1 MLKKYRTSEVAEM
14 MGIHPN
20 TVRFYE
26 EWGLITKPVRE
37 ANGYRVFNN
46 LHLYQIQVVRL
57 GFEIEILQNGLRK
70 RIVEM
75 IKTCAK
81 CDFDGAIRQTEEY
94 LIQLEKERV
103 GAEEAIKI
111 VQDMLQGEIHENQL
125 FLKRKEVSDYLDIS
139 VDALRN
145 WEMNGLITIKR
156 KQNGYRIYTDA
167 DIRQLKIIRVLRCA
181 NYSLEAIRRM
191 IQQLSENPKADIQEI
206 LDTPE
211 QNDDTI
217 SACDRLL
224 LSLSKAEINVRE
236 IMTILKEMKALYCE
250 EQKMLEI

>member
-1 MLKKYRTSEVAEM
+1 MKKYRTSEVAEM

-20 TVRFYE
+20 TVRLYE

-37 ANGYRVFNN
+37 ENGYRVFTD
-46 LHLYQIQVVRL
+46 LHLCQIQAARL

-70 RIVEM
+70 KIVDM

-94 LIQLEKERV
+94 LVQLKKERAS
-103 GAEEAIKI
+103 AEEAIKI
-111 VQDMLQGEIHENQL
+111 VQDILHGEIHENQL
-125 FLKRKEVSDYLDIS
+125 SLKRKEVSRYLAIS
-139 VDALRN
+139 VDALSN
-145 WEMNGLITIKR
+145 WEMNGLMTIKR
-156 KQNGYRIYTDA
+156 KENGYRIYTDA

-191 IQQLSENPKADIQEI
+191 MQQLSENPEADIREI
-206 LDTPE
+206 LDTSR
-211 QNDDTI
+211 QNGDII

-224 LSLSKAEINVRE
+224 LSLSKAEINAGK
-236 IMTILKEMKALYCE
+236 IMTLLKEMKEMNL
-250 EQKMLEI
+250 

>member
-1 MLKKYRTSEVAEM
+1 MKKYRTSEVAEM

-20 TVRFYE
+20 TVRLYE

-37 ANGYRVFNN
+37 ENGYRVFTD
-46 LHLYQIQVVRL
+46 LHLCQIQAARL

-70 RIVEM
+70 KIVDM

-94 LIQLEKERV
+94 LVQLKKERAS
-103 GAEEAIKI
+103 AEEAIKI
-111 VQDMLQGEIHENQL
+111 VQDILHGEIHENQL
-125 FLKRKEVSDYLDIS
+125 SLKRKEVSRYLAIS

-145 WEMNGLITIKR
+145 WEMNGLMTIKR
-156 KQNGYRIYTDA
+156 KENGYRIYTDA

-191 IQQLSENPKADIQEI
+191 MQQLSENPEADIREI
-206 LDTPE
+206 LDTPR
-211 QNDDTI
+211 QNGDII

-224 LSLSKAEINVRE
+224 LSLSKAEINAGK
-236 IMTILKEMKALYCE
+236 ILTLLKEMKEMNL
-250 EQKMLEI
+250 

>member
-1 MLKKYRTSEVAEM
+1 MKKYRTSEVAKM

-26 EWGLITKPVRE
+26 KWGLITKPVRE
-37 ANGYRVFNN
+37 ENGYRVFND

-70 RIVEM
+70 KIVDM
-75 IKTCAK
+75 IKTCAR

-94 LIQLEKERV
+94 LVQLQKERA
-103 GAEEAIKI
+103 GAEEAVKI
-111 VQDMLQGEIHENQL
+111 VREMLHGEIHENQHCM
-125 FLKRKEVSDYLDIS
+125 KRKEVSAFLDIS

-145 WEMNGLITIKR
+145 WEMNGLMTIKR

-181 NYSLEAIRRM
+181 NYSLAAIRRM
-191 IQQLSENPKADIQEI
+191 LQQLWVNPKTDIREI

-211 QNDDTI
+211 QNDDII

-224 LSLSKAEINVRE
+224 LSLSKAEINAGK
-236 IMTILKEMKALYCE
+236 IMTMLKEMKELFLSCD
-250 EQKMLEI
+250 

>member
-1 MLKKYRTSEVAEM
+1 MTEGDLLKKYRTSEVAEM

-37 ANGYRVFNN
+37 ENGYRVFTD
-46 LHLYQIQVVRL
+46 LHLCQIQIARL

-70 RIVEM
+70 KIVDM

-94 LIQLEKERV
+94 LDQLEKERA
-103 GAEEAIKI
+103 GAEEAIRI
-111 VQDMLQGEIHENQL
+111 VQDMLHGEVHENQL
-125 FLKRKEVSDYLDIS
+125 SLKRKEVSRYLDIS
-139 VDALRN
+139 VDVLRN
-145 WEMNGLITIKR
+145 WEMNGLIAVKR
-156 KQNGYRIYTDA
+156 MKNGYRIYTDA

-191 IQQLSENPKADIQEI
+191 MQQLSEDPKSDIREI
-206 LDTPE
+206 LDTPRE
-211 QNDDTI
+211 DDDIIT
-217 SACDRLL
+217 ACDRLL
-224 LSLSKAEINVRE
+224 LSLSKAKTNAEK
-236 IMTILKEMKALYCE
+236 IMMRLKEMKE
-250 EQKMLEI
+250 

>member
-1 MLKKYRTSEVAEM
+1 MKQYRTSEVAEM

-37 ANGYRVFNN
+37 ENGYRVFYD
-46 LHLYQIQVVRL
+46 LHIYQIQVARL

-70 RIVEM
+70 KIVNM

-111 VQDMLQGEIHENQL
+111 VQDMLCGEIHENQL
-125 FLKRKEVSDYLDIS
+125 SLKRKEVSKYLDIS

-145 WEMNGLITIKR
+145 WEMNGLMTIKR

-191 IQQLSENPKADIQEI
+191 MQQLSENPEADIREI

-211 QNDDTI
+211 QNDDII

-224 LSLSKAEINVRE
+224 LSLSKAEINAE
-236 IMTILKEMKALYCE
+236 KIMTMLKEMKELF
-250 EQKMLEI
+250 LL

>member
-1 MLKKYRTSEVAEM
+1 MEGRDLLKQYRTSEVAEM

-26 EWGLITKPVRE
+26 EWGLITKPLRE
-37 ANGYRVFNN
+37 ENGYRVFND
-46 LHLYQIQVVRL
+46 LHIYQIQVARL

-70 RIVEM
+70 KIVDM

-81 CDFDGAIRQTEEY
+81 CDFDVAIRQTEEY
-94 LIQLEKERV
+94 LIQLEKERAS
-103 GAEEAIKI
+103 AEEAIKI
-111 VQDMLQGEIHENQL
+111 VQDMLHGEIKENQL
-125 FLKRKEVSDYLDIS
+125 FLKRKEVSKYLDIS
-139 VDALRN
+139 ADALRN
-145 WEMNGLITIKR
+145 WEMNGLLTIKR

-191 IQQLSENPKADIQEI
+191 LQQISENPKADIREI
-206 LDTPE
+206 LDTPR
-211 QNDDTI
+211 QNDDII

-224 LSLSKAEINVRE
+224 LSLAKAEENAGKIKDL
-236 IMTILKEMKALYCE
+236 LKEMKEL
-250 EQKMLEI
+250 

>member
-1 MLKKYRTSEVAEM
+1 MKQYRTSEVAKM

-37 ANGYRVFNN
+37 ENGYRVFND
-46 LHLYQIQVVRL
+46 LHLYQIQVARL
-57 GFEIEILQNGLRK
+57 GFEIEILQNGLRRK
-70 RIVEM
+70 IVDM

-81 CDFDGAIRQTEEY
+81 CDFDEAIRQTQEY
-94 LIQLEKERV
+94 LIQLEKERAS
-103 GAEEAIKI
+103 AEEAIKI
-111 VQDMLQGEIHENQL
+111 VKNMLHGEIHENKQCM
-125 FLKRKEVSDYLDIS
+125 KRKEVSKYLDIS

-191 IQQLSENPKADIQEI
+191 MQQLSENPEADIREI

-211 QNDDTI
+211 QNEDII

-224 LSLSKAEINVRE
+224 LSLSKAEINAGK
-236 IMTILKEMKALYCE
+236 IMTLLKKMKEL
-250 EQKMLEI
+250 

>member
-1 MLKKYRTSEVAEM
+1 MLKQYRTSEVAKM
-14 MGIHPN
+14 IGIHPN

-37 ANGYRVFNN
+37 ENGYRVFTD
-46 LHLYQIQVVRL
+46 LHLYQIRVARL

-70 RIVEM
+70 KIIDM

-81 CDFDGAIRQTEEY
+81 CDFDSAIRQTEEY
-94 LIQLEKERV
+94 LIQLEKERLS
-103 GAEEAIKI
+103 AEEAIKI
-111 VQDMLQGEIHENQL
+111 VQDMLHGEIHENQL
-125 FLKRKEVSDYLDIS
+125 FLKRKEVSKYLDIS

-145 WEMNGLITIKR
+145 WEMNGLLTIKR
-156 KQNGYRIYTDA
+156 KQNGYRVYTDA

-191 IQQLSENPKADIQEI
+191 MQQLSENPEADIREI

-211 QNDDTI
+211 QNDDII

-224 LSLSKAEINVRE
+224 LSLSKAEMNAGK
-236 IMTILKEMKALYCE
+236 IMNMLKEMKEL
-250 EQKMLEI
+250 

>member
-1 MLKKYRTSEVAEM
+1 MNKYRTSEVAEM

-37 ANGYRVFNN
+37 ENGYRVFRD
-46 LHLYQIQVVRL
+46 LHLYQIQVARL

-70 RIVEM
+70 KIVDM
-75 IKTCAK
+75 IKTCAT

-94 LIQLEKERV
+94 LIQLKKERAS
-103 GAEEAIKI
+103 AEEAIKI
-111 VQDMLQGEIHENQL
+111 VQDMLQGEIHESQL
-125 FLKRKEVSDYLDIS
+125 SLKRKEVSRYLDIS

-145 WEMNGLITIKR
+145 WEMNGLLTIKR
-156 KQNGYRIYTDA
+156 KHNGYRIYTDA

-191 IQQLSENPKADIQEI
+191 MQKLSENPQANIREI
-206 LDTPE
+206 LDTPG
-211 QNDDTI
+211 QNEDII
-217 SACDRLL
+217 SACDSLL
-224 LSLSKAEINVRE
+224 LSLAKAEINAGK
-236 IMTILKEMKALYCE
+236 IMALLKEMKEL
-250 EQKMLEI
+250 

>member
-1 MLKKYRTSEVAEM
+1 MNQYRTSEVAAM

-37 ANGYRVFNN
+37 KNGYRIFND
-46 LHLYQIQVVRL
+46 LHLYQIQAARL

-70 RIVEM
+70 KVIDI
-75 IKTCAK
+75 IKTCAN

-94 LIQLEKERV
+94 VFQLEKERA
-103 GAEEAIKI
+103 GAEEAITI
-111 VQDMLQGEIHENQL
+111 VQDMLHGEVHENHL
-125 FLKRKEVSDYLDIS
+125 SLKRKEVSRYLDIS

-145 WEMNGLITIKR
+145 WEMNGLLTIKR
-156 KQNGYRIYTDA
+156 KQNGYRIYTDE

-191 IQQLSENPKADIQEI
+191 MQQLSENPEADIREI
-206 LDTPE
+206 LDTPV
-211 QNDDTI
+211 QNDDII

-224 LSLSKAEINVRE
+224 LSLSKAEINAGK
-236 IMTILKEMKALYCE
+236 IMALLKKMKKL
-250 EQKMLEI
+250 

>member
-1 MLKKYRTSEVAEM
+1 MKQYRTSEVAEIA
-14 MGIHPN
+14 GIHPN

-37 ANGYRVFNN
+37 ANGYRVFND
-46 LHLYQIQVVRL
+46 LHIYQMQVARL

-70 RIVEM
+70 KIVNM

-94 LIQLEKERV
+94 LIQLEKERAN
-103 GAEEAIKI
+103 AEEAIKI
-111 VQDMLQGEIHENQL
+111 VENMLHGDIRDNQF
-125 FLKRKEVSDYLDIS
+125 FLKRKEVSRYLDIS

-145 WEMNGLITIKR
+145 WEMNGLMTIKR

-181 NYSLEAIRRM
+181 NYSLESIRRM
-191 IQQLSENPKADIQEI
+191 MQQISKNPESDIREI

-211 QNDDTI
+211 KNDDII

-224 LSLSKAEINVRE
+224 VSLSKAEKNAEE
-236 IMTILKEMKALYCE
+236 IMTMLKKMKEL
-250 EQKMLEI
+250 

>member
-1 MLKKYRTSEVAEM
+1 MTTYKTSEVAAM
-14 MGIHPN
+14 IGIHPN

-26 EWGLITKPVRE
+26 KWGLITKPVRGK
-37 ANGYRVFNN
+37 NGYRVFHD
-46 LHLYQIQVVRL
+46 LHIDQIQVARL

-70 RIVEM
+70 KIVDM

-94 LIQLEKERV
+94 LVQLEKERAS
-103 GAEEAIKI
+103 AEEAIRI
-111 VQDMLQGEIHENQL
+111 AQDMLHGEIQENQQCM
-125 FLKRKEVSDYLDIS
+125 KRKEVSGYLDIS

-145 WEMNGLITIKR
+145 WEMNGLLTIKR

-191 IQQLSENPKADIQEI
+191 MQQLSENPNADIREL
-206 LDTPE
+206 LDTPK
-211 QNDDTI
+211 QKDDII

-224 LSLSKAEINVRE
+224 VSLSKAEQNAGK
-236 IMTILKEMKALYCE
+236 IMTMLKEMKELYG
-250 EQKMLEI
+250 